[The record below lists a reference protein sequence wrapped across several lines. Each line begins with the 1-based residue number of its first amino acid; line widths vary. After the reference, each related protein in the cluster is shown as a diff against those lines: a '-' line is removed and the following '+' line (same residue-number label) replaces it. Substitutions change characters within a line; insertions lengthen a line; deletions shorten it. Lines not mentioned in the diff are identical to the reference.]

1 MRGKLDYEADGLG
14 YSNATSTNLLWKG
27 HKTFSSFNFLFP
39 IHQVFLQVYLEN
51 QHFWKD
57 GY

>member
-1 MRGKLDYEADGLG
+1 MREKCEYEADGIG
-14 YSNATSTNLLWKG
+14 YSDATSTDLLG
-27 HKTFSSFNFLFP
+27 RSQKTFSSFS
-39 IHQVFLQVYLEN
+39 QVFLQVYLEN

>member
-1 MRGKLDYEADGLG
+1 MREKLDYETDGLG
-14 YSNATSTNLLWKG
+14 YSDATCTNLLEKG
-27 HKTFSSFNFLFP
+27 HKTFSRFSFLFA
-39 IHQVFLQVYLEN
+39 IHQVFLQTYLEN